1 MTTINDQ
8 RTDEQREYTTWYAVA
23 TDKFMSGWGQAPRK
37 SYYAIP
43 CKNYDQAER
52 AVEYLA
58 SRSEMKYVRIA
69 KAPYRPKMQDGD
81 HLSIASPMP
90 HFYAKHPRDI
100 Y

>member
-1 MTTINDQ
+1 MAIINDQ
-8 RTDEQREYTTWYAVA
+8 RTEDQRELTTWYAVG
-23 TDKFMSGWGQAPRK
+23 TERWPVGWGQAPRK
-37 SYYAIP
+37 SCYAIP

-81 HLSIASPMP
+81 YLSIAYPLA